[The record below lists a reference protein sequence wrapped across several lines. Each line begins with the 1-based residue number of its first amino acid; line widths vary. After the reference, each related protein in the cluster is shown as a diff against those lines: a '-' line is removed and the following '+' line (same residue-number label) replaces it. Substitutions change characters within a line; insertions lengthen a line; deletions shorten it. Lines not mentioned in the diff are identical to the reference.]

1 MPVVNNWTIAPL
13 SEHAALIPRLA
24 TLHQAQ
30 WQDLHPRM
38 SVSAWEAEFSW
49 HMTTAIPATL
59 VAVDEHGG
67 LLGSASLV
75 HDDMDGMVQLSPW
88 LANVL
93 VLPEARGKGV
103 GAALIDAIA
112 TAARAQ
118 GHARLYLF
126 TTDRADFYLQRNWV
140 HLENRIHHGKTVSLM
155 YRSLA

>member
-1 MPVVNNWTIAPL
+1 MNNWTIAPL
-13 SEHAALIPRLA
+13 SEHAALIPLLA

-49 HMTTAIPATL
+49 HMTAAIPATL
-59 VAVDEHGG
+59 VAVDEHGE

-75 HDDMDGMVQLSPW
+75 HDDMDGLVQLSPW

-93 VLPEARGKGV
+93 VLPAARGKGI
-103 GAALIDAIA
+103 GAALIDAITRIA
-112 TAARAQ
+112 CAQ

-126 TTDRADFYLQRNWV
+126 TTDRTDFYLQRNWA
-140 HLENRIHHGKTVSLM
+140 HLEDRIHHGKTVSLM
-155 YRSLA
+155 HRNLA